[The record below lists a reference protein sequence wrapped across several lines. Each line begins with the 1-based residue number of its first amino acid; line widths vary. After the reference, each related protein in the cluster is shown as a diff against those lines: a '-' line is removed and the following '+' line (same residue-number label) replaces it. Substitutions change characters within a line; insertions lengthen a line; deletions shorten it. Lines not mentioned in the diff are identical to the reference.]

1 MRRIMERRRGHWD
14 CDRVKGC
21 EVVEGARCEGMGRS
35 SSIIWWRR
43 RRRGLKGWDHL
54 RGLLFKL
61 GRDRR
66 WEWVGGFLGMGL
78 LGFFLALMV
87 ELLQWLLGSPV

>member
-14 CDRVKGC
+14 CDRLKGC
-21 EVVEGARCEGMGRS
+21 EVVEGARCQGRGGRS
-35 SSIIWWRR
+35 IWWRR
-43 RRRGLKGWDHL
+43 RRKGWADL
-54 RGLLFKL
+54 MGLLFRL

-87 ELLQWLLGSPV
+87 ELLQWLCSPGER